1 MFFDVFNQNVCT
13 FLLSEEENKI
23 KKEEKITFHDWA
35 YKFEGVFRK
44 DFCSVIVEDDDD
56 ERQKDDAF
64 CALAS
69 VSTRSPR
76 GLRRVG
82 CADATFL
89 MVRSTRYEATKN

>member
-44 DFCSVIVEDDDD
+44 DFCSVIFEDDDD
-56 ERQKDDAF
+56 DVKKTTPS
-64 CALAS
+64 ALWQVYRLA
-69 VSTRSPR
+69 VR
-76 GLRRVG
+76 GG
-82 CADATFL
+82 
-89 MVRSTRYEATKN
+89 